1 SIQPI
6 SWPNMRVVIMA
17 FSDPELSDLAAQARE
32 NALHVCAHLFPN
44 GYVAGRSF
52 CVGNV
57 YGDVGDSLKVN
68 LVKGRF
74 RDYADDTCHGDILN
88 LVHLSSGAD
97 DWGRTKET
105 LRRILRLPV
114 PETFRNTNA
123 AGPSKSTAEL
133 QAMALR
139 IWRGTRNLRNT
150 LGARYLLRRG
160 IGRHLSNLA
169 FDASC
174 WWGWWQKT
182 RPGEKGIQHTGRGPA
197 LIARFQDIHGRFA
210 GIHRIYLS
218 QDAGKADMPDPKM
231 SLGDLYGAACR
242 LQGRDVTVLFTTEA
256 VEDGA
261 AVATTLPELAVW
273 AASSAGHLGEM
284 DIPVS
289 TRILLVGA
297 DNDKA
302 GDAAFERLVERLQ
315 DRDGLIIIRAR
326 PVLKD
331 WNEDLLKLGPLAVA
345 ARVRSFHQ
353 GLMQER
359 VAA

>member
-1 SIQPI
+1 
-6 SWPNMRVVIMA
+6 MA

-32 NALHVCAHLFPN
+32 HALHVCAHLFPN

-52 CVGNV
+52 CVGNIA
-57 YGDVGDSLKVN
+57 GDAGDSLKVN
-68 LVKGRF
+68 LAKGRF
-74 RDYADDTCHGDILN
+74 RDYADDACCGDILN
-88 LVHLSSGAD
+88 LVHLASGGH
-97 DWGRTKET
+97 DWSRTKQR
-105 LRRILRLPV
+105 LREILRLPV
-114 PETFRNTNA
+114 PEEFRA
-123 AGPSKSTAEL
+123 KPKGPVKSTAEL
-133 QAMALR
+133 QAMAQR

-150 LGARYLLRRG
+150 LAARYLLRRG
-160 IGRHLSNLA
+160 IGRNLSNLA

-182 RPGEKGIQHTGRGPA
+182 RPGEKGVQHTGRGPA
-197 LIARFQDIHGRFA
+197 LIARFQDLHGRFA

-218 QDAGKADMPDPKM
+218 QDGGKADMPDPKM

-242 LQGRDVTVLFTTEA
+242 LQGRDVRVLFTTEA

-261 AVATTLPELAVW
+261 AVATPLPDLAVW

-284 DIPVS
+284 DIPVG

-302 GDAAFERLVERLQ
+302 GDAAFKRLVERLQ

-326 PVLKD
+326 PVMKD

-345 ARVRSFHQ
+345 ARIRSFYHD
-353 GLMQER
+353 LVQER
-359 VAA
+359 IAA